1 METSYINSFKS
12 WTREFLMLK
21 CLPMGLDMTDAFMTC
36 CVSEAAPDFPPE
48 RLKASLPYQIA
59 IKRFEALGVN
69 VAPAVVAFIACMCSN
84 PAQIVMFVMAIKG
97 AYVIGRVQGGGTFN
111 IGNLAHLWPNGFPSE
126 AQLREAWE
134 KQKLDKAV
142 SMIDNMLDVV
152 MGELVPQ
159 GG

>member
-12 WTREFLMLK
+12 WAREFLR
-21 CLPMGLDMTDAFMTC
+21 LPCPPMSLELTNAFMTC
-36 CVSEAAPDFPPE
+36 CMSEAAADFPPE
-48 RLKASLPYQIA
+48 RLKAAFPYQVA

-69 VAPAVVAFIACMCSN
+69 VAPSVVAFIACACSN
-84 PAQIVMFVMAIKG
+84 PAQIVMYVMAIKG

-111 IGNLAHLWPNGFPSE
+111 MDNLANLFPNGFPSE
-126 AQLREAWE
+126 TQLREAWE
-134 KQKLDKAV
+134 KQKLDKHV